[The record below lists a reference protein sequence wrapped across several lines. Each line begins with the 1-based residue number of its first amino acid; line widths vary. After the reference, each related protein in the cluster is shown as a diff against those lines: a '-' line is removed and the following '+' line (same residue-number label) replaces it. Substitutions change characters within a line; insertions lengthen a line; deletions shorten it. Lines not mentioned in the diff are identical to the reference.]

1 MTEESMVFMFIIGCV
16 TILSALALY
25 FTYRIERGNKQ

>member
-1 MTEESMVFMFIIGCV
+1 MTEESIVFMFIIGCS
-16 TILSALALY
+16 TILSY